1 MTSGL
6 KAQLAAHLQRHRDEG
21 ILLDTNVLLLLWLAT
36 FDPRL
41 IGGKR
46 LEKYTPEDAVLLAGY
61 VGQFKGI
68 LTTSTIL
75 TETSNLAALVLSG
88 DRKLA
93 LFRRLFPLFG
103 VSPPDDFHR
112 CSVDGLTLDE
122 SIFVR
127 LGFTD
132 ASIVATAG
140 QRQHLLLTDD
150 LDLYLAAQA
159 QGAPAINFTHMREAA
174 GLL

>member
-1 MTSGL
+1 MTIGL
-6 KAQLAAHLQRHRDEG
+6 KAELATHLRRHRDEG

-46 LEKYTPEDAVLLAGY
+46 LEKYTPDDVELLAGY
-61 VGQFKGI
+61 VGQFKRI

-88 DRKLA
+88 QPKQA
-93 LFRRLFPLFG
+93 LFRRLFPSFG
-103 VSPPDDFHR
+103 ASPPDDFHR

-132 ASIVATAG
+132 ASIAATVGA
-140 QRQHLLLTDD
+140 QHLLLTDD
-150 LDLYLAAQA
+150 LDLYLATQA